1 MLQTI
6 LTAILCYTSTNI
18 DDLFLLTLLCA
29 QADSKAGQRSILTGH
44 CLGIGALTAVSLLG
58 AFGLQFI
65 ADERLVR
72 LLGLIPI
79 LLGIR
84 SWRQTQR
91 RRRPF
96 ALPGNAWHHRHLPAH
111 HRQRRG
117 QRRRLYPRLQPLQSA
132 AAGCHL
138 PPLCPAVPYLVAAG
152 RTLCRLPA
160 AAAKAAAVSAH
171 PCPAG
176 ADRHRLERPS
186 RIEQETAFIKSCLL
200 FSFTL
205 ILPAARACRCRGG

>member
-1 MLQTI
+1 MLQTT

-58 AFGLQFI
+58 AFGLQVI

-84 SWRQTQR
+84 SWLQTKGDDAPACAPLGVSGIFLLTVANGADNVGVYIPAFSR
-91 RRRPF
+91 FTPMLLGITLFLF
-96 ALPGNAWHHRHLPAH
+96 AL
-111 HRQRRG
+111 
-117 QRRRLYPRLQPLQSA
+117 
-132 AAGCHL
+132 
-138 PPLCPAVPYLVAAG
+138 LCLVWW
-152 RTLCRLPA
+152 
-160 AAAKAAAVSAH
+160 
-171 PCPAG
+171 
-176 ADRHRLERPS
+176 
-186 RIEQETAFIKSCLL
+186 LL
-200 FSFTL
+200 
-205 ILPAARACRCRGG
+205 AARLASHPLLRRKLQQYQHILVPLVLIAIGLSVLLG

>member
-44 CLGIGALTAVSLLG
+44 CLGIGALTAASLLG
-58 AFGLQFI
+58 AFGLQAI

-84 SWRQTQR
+84 SWRQTQSDDAPSPSR
-91 RRRPF
+91 ATLGTSGIF
-96 ALPGNAWHHRHLPAH
+96 LLTVANGADNIGVYIPAFS
-111 HRQRRG
+111 R
-117 QRRRLYPRLQPLQSA
+117 S
-132 AAGCHL
+132 
-138 PPLCPAVPYLVAAG
+138 
-152 RTLCRLPA
+152 TRLPA

-176 ADRHRLERPS
+176 ADRHRLERPA
-186 RIEQETAFIKSCLL
+186 RIEQETAFIQSCLL
-200 FSFTL
+200 FPWDF

>member
-65 ADERLVR
+65 AAERLTR

-84 SWRQTQR
+84 SWRQTQSDDAPSPSR
-91 RRRPF
+91 ATLGTSGIFLLTVANGADNVGVYIPAFSRSSPLQLGVTFLLF
-96 ALPGNAWHHRHLPAH
+96 ALLCLVWWLLAERFAAYPLL
-111 HRQRRG
+111 QRK
-117 QRRRLYPRLQPLQSA
+117 LQQYQHILVPLVLIAIGLS
-132 AAGCHL
+132 
-138 PPLCPAVPYLVAAG
+138 V
-152 RTLCRLPA
+152 
-160 AAAKAAAVSAH
+160 
-171 PCPAG
+171 
-176 ADRHRLERPS
+176 
-186 RIEQETAFIKSCLL
+186 LL
-200 FSFTL
+200 
-205 ILPAARACRCRGG
+205 G

>member
-58 AFGLQFI
+58 AFGLQVI

-84 SWRQTQR
+84 SWRQTKVDDAPSLSRATLGTSGIFLLTIANGADNVGVYIPAFSRSSPLQLGVTFLL
-91 RRRPF
+91 F
-96 ALPGNAWHHRHLPAH
+96 ALSGGCWPNA
-111 HRQRRG
+111 
-117 QRRRLYPRLQPLQSA
+117 
-132 AAGCHL
+132 L
-138 PPLCPAVPYLVAAG
+138 PPTRCCGESCSSISTSL
-152 RTLCRLPA
+152 
-160 AAAKAAAVSAH
+160 
-171 PCPAG
+171 
-176 ADRHRLERPS
+176 S
-186 RIEQETAFIKSCLL
+186 RWC
-200 FSFTL
+200 
-205 ILPAARACRCRGG
+205 

>member
-29 QADSKAGQRSILTGH
+29 QADSKTGQRSILTGH

-58 AFGLQFI
+58 AFGLQVI

-84 SWRQTQR
+84 SWRQTVR
-91 RRRPF
+91 TTSASTSP
-96 ALPGNAWHHRHLPAH
+96 P
-111 HRQRRG
+111 
-117 QRRRLYPRLQPLQSA
+117 SA
-132 AAGCHL
+132 APVRCSWGSPSSSL
-138 PPLCPAVPYLVAAG
+138 PCCA
-152 RTLCRLPA
+152 
-160 AAAKAAAVSAH
+160 
-171 PCPAG
+171 
-176 ADRHRLERPS
+176 
-186 RIEQETAFIKSCLL
+186 
-200 FSFTL
+200 
-205 ILPAARACRCRGG
+205 

>member
-44 CLGIGALTAVSLLG
+44 CLGIGALTAVSLLS

-65 ADERLVR
+65 ADERLTR

-84 SWRQTQR
+84 SWRQTQSDDAPSPSR
-91 RRRPF
+91 ATLGTSGIFLLTVANGADNVGVYIPAFSRSSPLQLGVTFLLF
-96 ALPGNAWHHRHLPAH
+96 ALLCLVWWLLAERFADYPLL
-111 HRQRRG
+111 RRK
-117 QRRRLYPRLQPLQSA
+117 LQQYQHILVPLVLIAIGLS
-132 AAGCHL
+132 
-138 PPLCPAVPYLVAAG
+138 V
-152 RTLCRLPA
+152 
-160 AAAKAAAVSAH
+160 
-171 PCPAG
+171 
-176 ADRHRLERPS
+176 
-186 RIEQETAFIKSCLL
+186 LL
-200 FSFTL
+200 
-205 ILPAARACRCRGG
+205 G